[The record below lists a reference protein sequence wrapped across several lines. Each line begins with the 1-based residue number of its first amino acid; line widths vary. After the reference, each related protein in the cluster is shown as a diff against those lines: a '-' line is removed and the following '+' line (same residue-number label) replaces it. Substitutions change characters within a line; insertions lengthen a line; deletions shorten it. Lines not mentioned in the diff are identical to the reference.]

1 MGQLRRL
8 TSYDQSDLWKR
19 LGEYSSDERYQGSEE
34 AKEALANLLGNVRS
48 VANKAKY
55 IGDQISRFLPQYTL
69 HNERHY
75 LNVLAI
81 MDALVP
87 EAVLSKMTP
96 LECALCILAAYTHD
110 LGMALQD
117 EEYHAIFDEKRDT
130 PERQRFL
137 TYRAGFGEECR
148 QIKRWKAKGGAE
160 ARKRIDLIEG
170 HILANYI
177 RVTHANEKVNRI
189 EQWLD
194 AIAEEA
200 GNQKLYTYGNYDF
213 KRDLALIG
221 ISHGKSARWLRD
233 ALNKER
239 RDREDGFFQLV
250 GVQEGANLA
259 FPGLLLRLADIMDFD
274 ASRTPGI
281 LFKHIG
287 IENETSIL
295 EWEKHLAVVGWQIR
309 VRPKNPILKYTA
321 VCKHPVHE
329 KSIREFVRW
338 IDQELKDVRAELDY
352 QVNRLDED
360 DRRFVLY
367 LPLAVDLNVRA
378 KRSAGKPVYLYED
391 IEFRLDQD
399 EIQQLLL
406 GEALWGNP
414 QLCIREL
421 LQNALDA
428 VQMRDLRLKMQE
440 EGFKP
445 AEPVDRLKRMPGG
458 AQEKL
463 EVALTWGHD
472 PESGQDYLRVTDH
485 GVGMTREVVE
495 KYFTQVGKSFYRSP
509 EFERESAALGAR
521 GFQARPISIFG
532 IGILS
537 SFMVADRLHVR
548 TRPGGVNDTDRQ
560 AYDITISGPGSLFWL
575 QEGTLDHQGTEVTLF
590 LKPQYHLDHHAEDL
604 LERIRKHFGY
614 EYGSSES
621 QDEHAIDPALI
632 AASHVVW
639 PLYPV
644 MLHPPD
650 GDPLRLD
657 DRFHVDVLAPL
668 DTTQILE
675 KAQEWDCPAS
685 FIGDPEWGLWDWT
698 DTEGDDA
705 TGSRVRL
712 WFPRN
717 DRPANSPSLPVDP
730 PASAHLCRQDELAA
744 FAEPHLGG
752 SRTVVTVKGM
762 YVNDVQVGTRA
773 LLLAHGVG
781 GRVWVDLHGAA
792 APRLTADR
800 QRALTPEDAETWRDA
815 VRGSFQRM
823 EAALLQANTGSG
835 TLKNLK
841 SGFRWSGT
849 LPLDD
854 GSKPATTR
862 FDIIQ
867 AAMATWS
874 PPPRGYRGFGYAF
887 YKTSPA
893 TAPTTATSSATSTSP
908 STSSETSP
916 APANAPT
923 TATLNAATTAPST
936 ATTPSTATAPSTTPS
951 HATTP
956 TPSHAPST
964 APATAPSTATSTAT
978 ATATSTATAPLKAI
992 SFSATAFVLHS
1003 FRRLFPPIS
1012 RRVFLCS
1019 TSFRSGAL
1027 WAMRSSKDQDSS
1039 PSIWKAMGGPS
1050 FR

>member
-1 MGQLRRL
+1 MRRL

-34 AKEALANLLGNVRS
+34 AKEALANLRGNVRS

-69 HNERHY
+69 HGERHS

-110 LGMALQD
+110 LGMALQA
-117 EEYHAIFDEKRDT
+117 EEQEKIFDATRDT

-177 RVTHANEKVNRI
+177 RVTHANEQVNRI

-200 GNQKLYTYGNYDF
+200 ENQQLYTYGNYDF

-233 ALNKER
+233 ALNRER

-250 GVQEGANLA
+250 GVQEGVNLA

-309 VRPKNPILKYTA
+309 VRPKNPTLKYA
-321 VCKHPVHE
+321 AECKHPVHE

-378 KRSAGKPVYLYED
+378 QRSAGKPVYLYED

-428 VQMRDLRLKMQE
+428 VQMRDLRLKM
-440 EGFKP
+440 
-445 AEPVDRLKRMPGG
+445 
-458 AQEKL
+458 
-463 EVALTWGHD
+463 
-472 PESGQDYLRVTDH
+472 
-485 GVGMTREVVE
+485 
-495 KYFTQVGKSFYRSP
+495 
-509 EFERESAALGAR
+509 
-521 GFQARPISIFG
+521 
-532 IGILS
+532 
-537 SFMVADRLHVR
+537 
-548 TRPGGVNDTDRQ
+548 
-560 AYDITISGPGSLFWL
+560 
-575 QEGTLDHQGTEVTLF
+575 
-590 LKPQYHLDHHAEDL
+590 
-604 LERIRKHFGY
+604 
-614 EYGSSES
+614 
-621 QDEHAIDPALI
+621 
-632 AASHVVW
+632 
-639 PLYPV
+639 
-644 MLHPPD
+644 
-650 GDPLRLD
+650 
-657 DRFHVDVLAPL
+657 
-668 DTTQILE
+668 
-675 KAQEWDCPAS
+675 
-685 FIGDPEWGLWDWT
+685 
-698 DTEGDDA
+698 
-705 TGSRVRL
+705 
-712 WFPRN
+712 
-717 DRPANSPSLPVDP
+717 
-730 PASAHLCRQDELAA
+730 
-744 FAEPHLGG
+744 
-752 SRTVVTVKGM
+752 
-762 YVNDVQVGTRA
+762 
-773 LLLAHGVG
+773 
-781 GRVWVDLHGAA
+781 
-792 APRLTADR
+792 
-800 QRALTPEDAETWRDA
+800 
-815 VRGSFQRM
+815 
-823 EAALLQANTGSG
+823 
-835 TLKNLK
+835 
-841 SGFRWSGT
+841 
-849 LPLDD
+849 
-854 GSKPATTR
+854 
-862 FDIIQ
+862 
-867 AAMATWS
+867 
-874 PPPRGYRGFGYAF
+874 
-887 YKTSPA
+887 
-893 TAPTTATSSATSTSP
+893 
-908 STSSETSP
+908 
-916 APANAPT
+916 
-923 TATLNAATTAPST
+923 
-936 ATTPSTATAPSTTPS
+936 
-951 HATTP
+951 
-956 TPSHAPST
+956 
-964 APATAPSTATSTAT
+964 
-978 ATATSTATAPLKAI
+978 
-992 SFSATAFVLHS
+992 
-1003 FRRLFPPIS
+1003 
-1012 RRVFLCS
+1012 
-1019 TSFRSGAL
+1019 
-1027 WAMRSSKDQDSS
+1027 
-1039 PSIWKAMGGPS
+1039 
-1050 FR
+1050 